1 MDTAILVEELDRSAF
16 KLVNALNNQGFA
28 FTAAALMKN
37 QDAEDWY
44 VVLGIPEL
52 HTKGSRDSFAVIYN
66 TIKENN
72 LGLSLNDIKLL
83 DDRDITLLLLKR
95 RFNSSQEISRTFFTG
110 NYIDGTRFPDSII
123 YMVK

>member
-16 KLVNALNNQGFA
+16 KLVKALSNNGFA
-28 FTAAALMKN
+28 FTVAALMKN

-52 HTKGSRDSFAVIYN
+52 HSKGSRDSFAIIYN

-72 LGLSLNDIKLL
+72 LSLSLSDIKLF
-83 DDRDITLLLLKR
+83 DDRDVTLLLLKR
-95 RFNSSQEISRTFFTG
+95 RFNPSKEISRTFFTG
-110 NYIDGTRFPDSII
+110 NYIDGIRFPDSII
-123 YMVK
+123 YQIK